1 MIVGSIFLAI
11 LILFCIFV
19 YRPLKV
25 KQKFGFVVFFVTF
38 EVIITLLVLIFSV
51 AFVVT
56 RIKEEDKGKLDK
68 RMRLIESVAGRGDYE
83 ALGDMLE
90 FKSCF
95 EKEFEVYWERALMYE
110 YAFQYAVYEKAGEA
124 VADNVYEKI
133 ADKYKK
139 LMDKQNLSPTFTE
152 NAPYG
157 THFVELTKEWLN
169 K

>member
-110 YAFQYAVYEKAGEA
+110 YAFQYAVYEK
-124 VADNVYEKI
+124 I

-139 LMDKQNLSPTFTE
+139 LMDKQNLNPTFTE